1 MEIQRTAV
9 EAGVVV
15 ESFELDLCGNV
26 RMTGRIPALRQSQ
39 VRSDRYA
46 EPRITPCVTY
56 PLQRMGDLF

>member
-46 EPRITPCVTY
+46 DQASPHV
-56 PLQRMGDLF
+56 